1 MAESQIG
8 RAMRAAL
15 PFAALAAL
23 VAGSTIAPA
32 ADLLFSPEPIQAS
45 SGWIVNVKGNLR
57 VGPSYPGS
65 DEFNFI
71 GYPSLSVRRAGTVE
85 RFGAPDDGL
94 SFSFLEESAFRF
106 GVVGRFVGGRYLQ
119 DNRELFGLNKVD
131 WAVEPGVFVEYWPL
145 EFLRARAEIRR
156 GFGGHEGFV
165 ADLGLDAVQR
175 FGVFTVSVGP
185 RLALGDSEFTR
196 TYFGVTDA
204 EAALNGQVTP
214 YRPSGGITSVGATG
228 AISYDWSP
236 QWSTTAFVT
245 YKHLV
250 GDAADSPIVERFGS
264 ENQWGFGLTASY
276 SFGYAP

>member
-1 MAESQIG
+1 
-8 RAMRAAL
+8 MRAASS
-15 PFAALAAL
+15 LAVLTAI
-23 VAGSTIAPA
+23 VAGSTMAQA
-32 ADLLFSPEPIQAS
+32 ADPFFSPEPIQAS
-45 SGWIVNVKGNLR
+45 SGWIVTVKGNLR

-65 DEFNFI
+65 DEFSFI
-71 GYPSLSVRRAGTVE
+71 GYPSLSFRRAGTVE

-119 DNRELFGLNKVD
+119 DNRELFGLEKID
-131 WAVEPGVFVEYWPL
+131 WAVEPGVFVEYWPV

-156 GFGGHEGFV
+156 GFNGHEGFV
-165 ADLGLDAVQR
+165 ADFGLDAVQR
-175 FGVFTVSVGP
+175 FGAFTVSVGP

-196 TYFGVTDA
+196 TYFGVTPA

-228 AISYDWSP
+228 AISYDWSQ

-250 GDAADSPIVERFGS
+250 GDAADSPIVKRFGS

-276 SFGYAP
+276 SFGYTP